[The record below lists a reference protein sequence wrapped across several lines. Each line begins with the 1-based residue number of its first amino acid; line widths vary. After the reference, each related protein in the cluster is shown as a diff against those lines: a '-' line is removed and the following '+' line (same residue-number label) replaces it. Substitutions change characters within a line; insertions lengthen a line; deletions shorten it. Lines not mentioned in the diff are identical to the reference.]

1 MDLLKTKGKMMQ
13 KFLFI
18 AAVGVTISI
27 FMQSPSAQNVDPAA
41 AAKAAM
47 EKAVTEMG
55 IQPKPSAA
63 AQDKVDAAM
72 TIMPNP
78 TPEADRR
85 AAAAMSKTP

>member
-1 MDLLKTKGKMMQ
+1 MALLKPKGKTVR

-18 AAVGVTISI
+18 AAVGVTTSI
-27 FMQSPSAQNVDPAA
+27 FIQSPSAQNVDPAS

-55 IQPKPSAA
+55 IQLRPSAT
-63 AQDKVDAAM
+63 AQDKADAAM
-72 TIMPNP
+72 TTTPSPNSEP
-78 TPEADRR
+78 DQR